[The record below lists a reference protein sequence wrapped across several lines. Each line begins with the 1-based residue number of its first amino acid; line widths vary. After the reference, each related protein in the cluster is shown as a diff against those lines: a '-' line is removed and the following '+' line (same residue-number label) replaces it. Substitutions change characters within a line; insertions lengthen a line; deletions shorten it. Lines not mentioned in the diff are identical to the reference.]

1 MFTIYNC
8 KFGGLPLHCYICK
21 CIIKSFIPSVMEH
34 FIEKLEKILQ
44 YYGLTAS
51 GFADRVGVQR
61 SSLSHLL
68 SGRNKPSL
76 DFILK
81 IIDAFPE
88 VDLNWILLDQGTFPK
103 SKNTP
108 TPTETISSENKEI
121 AEASKTSESEIKSLH
136 HNKLELFDEE
146 EKIPKRTSIP
156 QASLAEAFPDETKTT
171 SNVTAQ
177 NSEVQHNTSTNLTE
191 IESSQ
196 TVQLNTEG
204 VINQEVENK
213 FISTN
218 IIEQPAITT
227 PTEEKIEKVTS
238 QERVLENNEIKN
250 PLVQA
255 MLQKDA
261 IEMIAVLFK
270 DGTFKEYWKKS

>member
-1 MFTIYNC
+1 
-8 KFGGLPLHCYICK
+8 
-21 CIIKSFIPSVMEH
+21 MEH

-44 YYGLTAS
+44 FYGLTAS

-81 IIDAFPE
+81 IIESFPE

-108 TPTETISSENKEI
+108 TPTVSISTENKEST
-121 AEASKTSESEIKSLH
+121 EPSKPSEVENKSLH
-136 HNKLELFDEE
+136 NNDLGLFEEVNKY
-146 EKIPKRTSIP
+146 PKSTSTP
-156 QASLAEAFPDETKTT
+156 QASLTEAFSEETNQSTY
-171 SNVTAQ
+171 VAAQ
-177 NSEVQHNTSTNLTE
+177 NSEVQPNTSSNLAE

-196 TVQLNTEG
+196 SVQENTEA
-204 VINQEVENK
+204 VKNQEVKNT
-213 FISTN
+213 FVSTN
-218 IIEQPAITT
+218 ISNQSTITI
-227 PTEEKIEKVTS
+227 PTEEKIEKETS
-238 QERVLENNEIKN
+238 QEKDLENNQNKN

-261 IEMIAVLFK
+261 IEMIAVMFK

>member
-1 MFTIYNC
+1 MKPF
-8 KFGGLPLHCYICK
+8 
-21 CIIKSFIPSVMEH
+21 IILVMEH

-108 TPTETISSENKEI
+108 TPTVTISTENIEST
-121 AEASKTSESEIKSLH
+121 EASKSSEIENKSLH
-136 HNKLELFDEE
+136 NNDLGLFEE
-146 EKIPKRTSIP
+146 EKKYPENTSIP
-156 QASLAEAFPDETKTT
+156 QASLTDAFLEKTNQT
-171 SNVTAQ
+171 TYVAVQ
-177 NSEVQHNTSTNLTE
+177 NSEVQPNTLTNLAE
-191 IESSQ
+191 IESIQ
-196 TVQLNTEG
+196 PVHVNTENTT
-204 VINQEVENK
+204 NQEVKNT
-213 FISTN
+213 FVSTN
-218 IIEQPAITT
+218 IAEQSTISS
-227 PTEEKIEKVTS
+227 PTAEKIEKVTS
-238 QERVLENNEIKN
+238 QERYLENNENKN

>member
-1 MFTIYNC
+1 
-8 KFGGLPLHCYICK
+8 
-21 CIIKSFIPSVMEH
+21 MEH

-44 YYGLTAS
+44 FYGLTAS

-81 IIDAFPE
+81 IIESFPE

-108 TPTETISSENKEI
+108 TPTVSISTENKEST
-121 AEASKTSESEIKSLH
+121 EPSKPSEVENKSLH
-136 HNKLELFDEE
+136 NNDLGLFEE
-146 EKIPKRTSIP
+146 ENKYPKSTSTP
-156 QASLAEAFPDETKTT
+156 QASLTEAFSEETNQSTY
-171 SNVTAQ
+171 VAAQ
-177 NSEVQHNTSTNLTE
+177 NSEVQPNTSSNLAE

-196 TVQLNTEG
+196 SVQENTEA
-204 VINQEVENK
+204 VKNQEVKNT
-213 FISTN
+213 FVSTN
-218 IIEQPAITT
+218 ISNQSTITI
-227 PTEEKIEKVTS
+227 PTEEKIEKETS
-238 QERVLENNEIKN
+238 QERDLENNQNKN

-261 IEMIAVLFK
+261 IEMIAVMFK

>member
-1 MFTIYNC
+1 
-8 KFGGLPLHCYICK
+8 
-21 CIIKSFIPSVMEH
+21 MEY

-44 YYGLTAS
+44 FYGLTAS

-81 IIDAFPE
+81 IIESFPE

-108 TPTETISSENKEI
+108 TPTVSISTENKEST
-121 AEASKTSESEIKSLH
+121 EPSKPSEVENKSLH
-136 HNKLELFDEE
+136 NNDLGLFEE
-146 EKIPKRTSIP
+146 ENKYPKSTSTP
-156 QASLAEAFPDETKTT
+156 QASLTEAFSEETNQSTY
-171 SNVTAQ
+171 VAAQ
-177 NSEVQHNTSTNLTE
+177 NSEVQPNTSSNLAE

-196 TVQLNTEG
+196 SVQENTEA
-204 VINQEVENK
+204 VKNQEVKNT
-213 FISTN
+213 FVSTN
-218 IIEQPAITT
+218 ISNQSTITI
-227 PTEEKIEKVTS
+227 PTEEKIEKETS
-238 QERVLENNEIKN
+238 QERDLENNQNKN

-261 IEMIAVLFK
+261 IEMITVMFK

>member
-1 MFTIYNC
+1 
-8 KFGGLPLHCYICK
+8 
-21 CIIKSFIPSVMEH
+21 MEH

-44 YYGLTAS
+44 FYGLTAS

-81 IIDAFPE
+81 IIESFPE

-108 TPTETISSENKEI
+108 TPTVSISTENKEST
-121 AEASKTSESEIKSLH
+121 EPSKPSEVENKSLH
-136 HNKLELFDEE
+136 NNDLGLFEE
-146 EKIPKRTSIP
+146 ENKYPKSTSTP
-156 QASLAEAFPDETKTT
+156 QASLTEAFSEETNQSTY
-171 SNVTAQ
+171 VAAQ
-177 NSEVQHNTSTNLTE
+177 NSEVQPNTSSNLVE

-196 TVQLNTEG
+196 SVQENTEA
-204 VINQEVENK
+204 VKNQEVKNT
-213 FISTN
+213 FVSTN
-218 IIEQPAITT
+218 ISNQSTITI
-227 PTEEKIEKVTS
+227 PTEEKIEKETS
-238 QERVLENNEIKN
+238 QERDLENNQNKN

-261 IEMIAVLFK
+261 IEMITVMFK

>member
-1 MFTIYNC
+1 MKPF
-8 KFGGLPLHCYICK
+8 
-21 CIIKSFIPSVMEH
+21 IILVMEH

-81 IIDAFPE
+81 IIEAFPE

-108 TPTETISSENKEI
+108 TPTVTISTENKERT
-121 AEASKTSESEIKSLH
+121 EASKPSEIENKSLH
-136 HNKLELFDEE
+136 NNDLGLFEE
-146 EKIPKRTSIP
+146 EKKYPENTSIP
-156 QASLAEAFPDETKTT
+156 QASLTDAFPEKTNQT
-171 SNVTAQ
+171 TYVAVQ
-177 NSEVQHNTSTNLTE
+177 NSEVQPNTSTNLAE
-191 IESSQ
+191 IESIQ
-196 TVQLNTEG
+196 PVHVNTENTT
-204 VINQEVENK
+204 NQEVKNI
-213 FISTN
+213 FVSTN
-218 IIEQPAITT
+218 IAEQPTISS
-227 PTEEKIEKVTS
+227 PTAEKIEKVTS
-238 QERVLENNEIKN
+238 QERYLENNENKN